1 MWLVTRLFAMSSQ
14 TQTTGTGETRAQTK
28 LHTTQIGSGSGDTE
42 KIVFL
47 HGLFGR
53 GKNFTSIAKGLEPE
67 CTSLL
72 VDLPN
77 HGQSPWTEEFDYIEM
92 ADAVAE
98 ELVAFGAEE
107 SPVGV
112 VGHSMGGKVAMMLA
126 LRHPELVDRLV
137 VEDISPVS
145 SEDSKRDAG
154 SGFSHLLNTLRALD
168 LSTVGSR
175 SEADETLAADI
186 PDDRVR
192 GFLLQN
198 LRPGDDG
205 YYWEP
210 NLDLLCRSLSRIGEF
225 PDTDGKTYD
234 RLVLWVAG
242 EKSDYIRPEH
252 TPAMRELFPRMLKV
266 TIKGAGHWIHSE
278 KPQEFLAALRRF
290 FIP

>member
-1 MWLVTRLFAMSSQ
+1 MSSQ
-14 TQTTGTGETRAQTK
+14 TQTTRIGDTRAQKK
-28 LHTTQIGSGSGDTE
+28 LHTTQIGSGSADTE
-42 KIVFL
+42 RIVFL

-77 HGQSPWTEEFDYIEM
+77 HGQSPWTEEFDYVEM

-98 ELVAFGAEE
+98 ELVAFGAGE

-126 LRHPELVDRLV
+126 LRHPQLVDRLV
-137 VEDISPVS
+137 VEDISPVGRADS
-145 SEDSKRDAG
+145 SRDAG

-168 LSTVGSR
+168 LSSVGSR

-210 NLDLLCRSLSRIGEF
+210 NLYLLCRSLSRIGEF

-278 KPQEFLAALRRF
+278 KPREFLAALRRF

>member
-1 MWLVTRLFAMSSQ
+1 MSSQ
-14 TQTTGTGETRAQTK
+14 TQTAGTGETRAQKK
-28 LHTTQIGSGSGDTE
+28 LHTVQIGSGSADAE
-42 KIVFL
+42 RIVFL

-77 HGQSPWTEEFDYIEM
+77 HGQSPWTEEFDYVEM

-98 ELVAFGAEE
+98 ELVAFGAGE

-126 LRHPELVDRLV
+126 LRHPQLVDRLV
-137 VEDISPVS
+137 VEDISPLGRADS
-145 SEDSKRDAG
+145 SRDSG

-168 LSTVGSR
+168 LSSVGSR

-278 KPQEFLAALRRF
+278 KPREFLAALRRF